1 VKVDFA
7 DKWTRSKEVN
17 LHYLESSRYDGR
29 LTPLVYVPRALNY
42 AEQSIELLQE
52 FVPRRCFSM
61 SLRGRG
67 KSDAPATGYSF
78 YDHVNDIE
86 SIVRDSQV
94 QKYCLM
100 AYSMGVPYAIEFASR
115 TPGLKG
121 LILCD
126 YPAAYPSIPKS
137 WAERVLSRSYI
148 KQEMEHVVKGIQKE
162 SSAINLEQYLT
173 LISVHVWIIKGGTT
187 ESLLTEAET
196 DKYKKLLPNVRAV
209 ELAEAGHELW
219 EPNRDVFLKMIEDF
233 LNTLDKL

>member
-1 VKVDFA
+1 MEFA
-7 DKWTRSKEVN
+7 DRWTRSKEVK

-29 LTPLVYVPRALNY
+29 LTPLVYVPGALNH
-42 AEQSIELLQE
+42 AEQAVELLEE
-52 FVPRRCFSM
+52 FKPRKWISM

-67 KSDAPATGYSF
+67 KSDAPISGYSF
-78 YDHVNDIE
+78 YNHVHDIE
-86 SIVRDSQV
+86 SVVMDSKV
-94 QKYCLM
+94 HEYCLM
-100 AYSMGVPYAIEFASR
+100 AYSMGVPYAIEYAAG

-126 YPAAYPSIPKS
+126 YPAAYPFIPKS

-148 KQEMEHVVKGIQKE
+148 NQEMVHVVKGIQRE
-162 SSAINLEQYLT
+162 SAAINLDQNLT
-173 LISVHVWIIKGGTT
+173 RIEVPVLIIKGGTT

-219 EPNRDVFLKMIEDF
+219 EPNRDVFLNVIKDF
-233 LNTLDKL
+233 LHTLDKL